1 MLKTLLF
8 AVAIA
13 FTFSACSFMQPKPDV
28 KPEVKKQH
36 YKVMPKLSH
45 SFYY

>member
-8 AVAIA
+8 TIMIA
-13 FTFSACSFMQPKPDV
+13 FTFSACSFMQPKPEP
-28 KPEVKKQH
+28 KPEVKKPH
-36 YKVMPKLSH
+36 YKVQPKLSH